1 MKKRLISIAL
11 ILAIT
16 LSLIFAGVATNAVQV
31 GDLSQPTATQYRF
44 NGHWVTDRGSFEMNL
59 PDWSLATFTD
69 EPAIITSGSAGR
81 GLSYCRDLGE
91 QWYAQVTVKLES
103 DDTAA
108 IEIGYSEPLQVELKT
123 AGGNLTL
130 TIRHGGA
137 TLLEKN
143 AGNTNG
149 AVTVLLDNTLGG
161 KLALYLYEGQRYL
174 GGWMLSELSA
184 SAQQL
189 LKNAGCIGFYATK
202 EGTVFTDFGVNDMI
216 YNYSDNP
223 EKALELVESW
233 AKAEVEGSIVIADN
247 GVPMYTPDGVKNYNA
262 LWTRD
267 FTYMLEYA
275 GDYIPVEN
283 AVACIEYLLE
293 HVHEGDCWLPDRV
306 YSNGAVNYA
315 AGDMD
320 YSRRNLDNNSFIVI
334 ALDCAMSRL
343 DEAEAKALFEKW
355 ETTLMTALDSL
366 PKDDKG
372 LIYND
377 PQNPHSPYGFTDCI
391 CKTGSLMKES
401 LLLWRAYCIMA
412 KWQDAFGYDSSVA
425 TVGAQRIESA
435 LVDTFANADGM
446 LDAATVDCHQTDIWG
461 SCYAISI
468 GFPMEESVKK
478 SISDYIAANYAEL
491 VQMGQL
497 RHTAPGEYW
506 DRLLG
511 QVNEGE
517 YQNGA
522 FWATPTGWLVDA
534 LVDYHPD
541 LAMATIQDII
551 TYFEEKGIYECVNGD
566 YVKLIHYAASASN
579 ILPAARKL
587 LTVSC
592 DLESL
597 TMTGDTAAVVGAT
610 KTYSVAVNPA
620 ETLIASYAWTV
631 NGNAAEG
638 NAQLTMTYA
647 AAGTYEIAC
656 AVTDINGNTL
666 TASTTVVVTDPSY
679 RDVTVSVDPIV
690 GKQGDTV
697 QVAFALNEGAMMVS
711 GDLVISYDPALM
723 SCVSIAAGADWKG
736 VFAGA
741 QVEDGTIKASMATAK
756 PVADQAQILVVTFTL
771 LQDVEEAVYV
781 SATSNNLMVN
791 YLDDSGLHKVALN
804 FFQIAP
810 PQPEEPP
817 TPDAPP
823 PTADNTVLLGAVIV
837 LLISCAA
844 VAVICTKKRYA

>member
-1 MKKRLISIAL
+1 MKKRLISLAL
-11 ILAIT
+11 ILAMA
-16 LSLIFAGVATNAVQV
+16 LSLISTGVAARAAQV
-31 GDLSQPTATQYRF
+31 GELPEPASTQFRF
-44 NGHWVTDRGSFEMNL
+44 NGHWVTDRSSFELNL
-59 PDWSLATFTD
+59 ADWTLATFTD
-69 EPAIITSGSAGR
+69 EPAIITSGTAGR
-81 GLSYCRDLGE
+81 GMSYCRDLGD
-91 QWYAQVTVKLES
+91 QWYAQVTAMLGADNAAAVEIGSTEPLRVALT
-103 DDTAA
+103 TAA
-108 IEIGYSEPLQVELKT
+108 GSLSLSVSY
-123 AGGNLTL
+123 N
-130 TIRHGGA
+130 GA

-143 AGNTNG
+143 LGSING
-149 AVTVLLDNTLGG
+149 SVTVLLDNTFGG
-161 KLALYLYEGQRYL
+161 QLALYLYEGNRYL

-184 SAQQL
+184 SAQEL
-189 LKNAGCIGFYATK
+189 LQNAGCIGFYATK

-216 YNYSDNP
+216 YNYFDDP

-293 HVHEGDCWLPDRV
+293 NVHEGDCWLPDRV

-343 DEAEAKALFEKW
+343 EEAQARALFEKW
-355 ETTLMTALDSL
+355 EATLMTALDSL
-366 PKDDKG
+366 PKDDQG

-401 LLLWRAYCIMA
+401 LLLWRAYSIMA
-412 KWQDAFGYDSSVA
+412 KWQTAFGHDASVA
-425 TVGAQRIESA
+425 TVGAQRIESV
-435 LVDTFANADGM
+435 LVDTFVNADGM

-468 GFPMEESVKK
+468 GFPMAESLKK
-478 SISDYIAANYAEL
+478 SISDYIAANYADL

-522 FWATPTGWLVDA
+522 YWATPTGWLVDA
-534 LVDYHPD
+534 LVAYHPD
-541 LAMATIQDII
+541 LAMITIQDII

-566 YVKLIHYAASASN
+566 YAKLIHYAASASN

-592 DLESL
+592 DLETV
-597 TMTGDTAAVVGAT
+597 TMDGATSAVVGAT
-610 KTYSVAVNPA
+610 KTYTVALNPA
-620 ETLIASYAWTV
+620 QTLVASYAWTV

-638 NAQLTMTYA
+638 ETQLALTFT

-656 AVTDINGNTL
+656 AVTDINGNTK
-666 TASTTVVVTDPSY
+666 TAVVTVTVTDPAY
-679 RDVTVSVDPIV
+679 RDVAVSVDPIL

-697 QVAFALNEGAMMVS
+697 QVAFVVSEGSMMVS
-711 GDLVISYDPALM
+711 GDWEICYDPSVLAFE
-723 SCVSIAAGADWKG
+723 SVAAGVDWKG
-736 VFAGA
+736 VFAGTK
-741 QVEDGTIKASMATAK
+741 VEDGTIKTAMAS
-756 PVADQAQILVVTFTL
+756 AQPLSEESEILVVTFTL

-781 SATSNNLMVN
+781 SAVCNNLMVN
-791 YLDDSGLHKVALN
+791 YLDDSGLHPVALQV
-804 FFQIAP
+804 FQIVP
-810 PQPEEPP
+810 PQPDEP
-817 TPDAPP
+817 DVPP
-823 PTADNTVLLGAVIV
+823 ATADNTVLTL
-837 LLISCAA
+837 CAA
-844 VAVICTKKRYA
+844 FMLFSCLAAVVIYRKKHSAE